1 MFKKRGKK
9 GSLNL
14 SMNAIV
20 VLILAITMLG
30 LGLTFMRGLFK
41 QATERVTE
49 AVSAQELVNPPTVD
63 SPLTAAPGDITIR
76 TKEVGKII
84 VAYLS
89 QYSGVDD
96 CTLTIGD
103 TPAGTNVVSIAA
115 SSSSV
120 SMQQDQ
126 INTWT
131 LAVTNKADPV
141 IGTGIYTATMTCTI
155 GTIRTY
161 NKDIVVTTT
170 S

>member
-1 MFKKRGKK
+1 MKGKRGKK
-9 GSLNL
+9 ASLSL

-63 SPLTAAPGDITIR
+63 NPLTAAPGDITIR
-76 TKEVGKII
+76 SKDVGKVI
-84 VAYLS
+84 VAFLS
-89 QYSGVDD
+89 TYSGTDE
-96 CTLTIGD
+96 CGLTIGA
-103 TPAGTNVVSIAA
+103 TPAGTDVVDVSA
-115 SSSSV
+115 STSDV
-120 SMQQDQ
+120 DMQQDQ

-131 LAVTNKADPV
+131 LALTNKDPAV
-141 IGTGIYTATMTCTI
+141 TGTGIYTATMGCTTS
-155 GTIRTY
+155 GYSY
-161 NKDIVVTTT
+161 NKDIVVTVT

>member
-96 CTLTIGD
+96 
-103 TPAGTNVVSIAA
+103 
-115 SSSSV
+115 
-120 SMQQDQ
+120 
-126 INTWT
+126 
-131 LAVTNKADPV
+131 
-141 IGTGIYTATMTCTI
+141 
-155 GTIRTY
+155 
-161 NKDIVVTTT
+161 
-170 S
+170 

>member
-1 MFKKRGKK
+1 MFRKRGKK

-63 SPLTAAPGDITIR
+63 SPLTAAPGDLTMR
-76 TKEVGKII
+76 TKDVGKII

-89 QYSGVDD
+89 QYSGVDE
-96 CTLTIGD
+96 CTLTISA
-103 TPAGTNVVSIAA
+103 TPAGIDVVTIAA
-115 SSSSV
+115 NNQAV
-120 SMQQDQ
+120 FMQQDQ

-131 LAVTNKADPV
+131 VALTSIDGSAT
-141 IGTGIYTATMTCTI
+141 GTGIYTATMACSTSSTS
-155 GTIRTY
+155 Y
-161 NKDIVVTTT
+161 NKDIVITTT

>member
-63 SPLTAAPGDITIR
+63 SPLTAAPGDITMR
-76 TKEVGKII
+76 TKDVGKII
-84 VAYLS
+84 VAYMS
-89 QYSGVDD
+89 QHSGVDE
-96 CTLTIGD
+96 CTLTISA
-103 TPAGTNVVSIAA
+103 TPAGIDVVTIAA
-115 SSSSV
+115 NNQAV
-120 SMQQDQ
+120 FMQQDQ

-131 LAVTNKADPV
+131 LALTPIAANSP
-141 IGTGIYTATMTCTI
+141 GTGIYTAIMTCIT
-155 GTIRTY
+155 GTTKTY
-161 NKDIVVTTT
+161 NKDIVITTT

>member
-1 MFKKRGKK
+1 MFRKRGKK

-63 SPLTAAPGDITIR
+63 SPLTAAPGDLTMR
-76 TKEVGKII
+76 TKDVGKII

-89 QYSGVDD
+89 QYSGVDE
-96 CTLTIGD
+96 CTLTISA
-103 TPAGTNVVSIAA
+103 TPAGIDVVTIAA
-115 SSSSV
+115 NNQAV
-120 SMQQDQ
+120 FMQQDQ

-131 LAVTNKADPV
+131 VALTSIDGSAT
-141 IGTGIYTATMTCTI
+141 GTGIYTATMACSTSSTS
-155 GTIRTY
+155 Y
-161 NKDIVVTTT
+161 NKDIVVTVT

>member
-63 SPLTAAPGDITIR
+63 SPLTAAPGDLTIR

-89 QYSGVDD
+89 QHSGADD
-96 CTLTIGD
+96 CTLSKAFS
-103 TPAGTNVVSIAA
+103 AGTDVATIAA
-115 SSSSV
+115 SNQAV

-131 LAVTNKADPV
+131 LALTPIVANSP
-141 IGTGIYTATMTCTI
+141 GTGIYTITMTCTGGS
-155 GTIRTY
+155 GTSY
-161 NKDIVVTTT
+161 NKDIVITTT

>member
-1 MFKKRGKK
+1 MFRKRGKK

-63 SPLTAAPGDITIR
+63 SPLTAAPGDLTMR
-76 TKEVGKII
+76 TKDVGKII

-89 QYSGVDD
+89 QYSGVDE
-96 CTLTIGD
+96 CTLTISA
-103 TPAGTNVVSIAA
+103 TPAGIDVVTIAA
-115 SSSSV
+115 NNQAV
-120 SMQQDQ
+120 FMQQDQ

-131 LAVTNKADPV
+131 VALTSIDGSTT
-141 IGTGIYTATMTCTI
+141 GTGIYTATMACSTSSTS
-155 GTIRTY
+155 Y
-161 NKDIVVTTT
+161 NKDIVITTT

>member
-63 SPLTAAPGDITIR
+63 SPLTAAPGDITMR
-76 TKEVGKII
+76 TKDVGKII
-84 VAYLS
+84 VAYMS
-89 QYSGVDD
+89 QHSGVDD
-96 CTLTIGD
+96 CILTID
-103 TPAGTNVVSIAA
+103 DSSPAGASVVSIAA

-120 SMQQDQ
+120 YMQQDQ

-131 LAVTNKADPV
+131 VALTSKDGSAT
-141 IGTGIYTATMTCTI
+141 GTGIYTATMACSTSSTS
-155 GTIRTY
+155 Y
-161 NKDIVVTTT
+161 NKDIVVTVT

>member
-9 GSLNL
+9 ASLNL

-63 SPLTAAPGDITIR
+63 NQITAAPGDVTMR
-76 TKEVGKII
+76 TKGTGKVII
-84 VAYLS
+84 AFMS
-89 QYSGVDD
+89 TYSGTDS
-96 CTLTIGD
+96 CSLTAAK
-103 TPAGTNVVSIAA
+103 TAGTEVVDASA

-120 SMQQDQ
+120 NMQQDQ

-131 LAVTNKADPV
+131 VALTNKATPV
-141 IGTGIYTATMTCTI
+141 TGTGIYTATMTCTA
-155 GTIRTY
+155 GTTRTY
-161 NKDIVVTTT
+161 TKDIVVTVT